1 MAEIKVT
8 AAGKHDFQPRVEM
21 TLGGDEAAYVLACL
35 GNASEVLFP
44 SLGNGSNSLYRQ
56 MAEAMQIPSLAEV
69 PDEQA
74 DSTTRLFRGF
84 SATLDAWCG
93 KRNYTR
99 ARKLA
104 TELGL

>member
-1 MAEIKVT
+1 MAEIFRRN
-8 AAGKHDFQPRVEM
+8 DNRLIIEM
-21 TLGGDEAAYVLACL
+21 DDREAAYVLACL

-56 MAEAMQIPSLAEV
+56 MAEAMQVPSLAEV

-74 DSTTRLFRGF
+74 DSTTRLFRDF

-104 TELGL
+104 AELGL